1 MQGTVS
7 TYDTDTRGGRVLL
20 DDGLELPFAAEALAG
35 SRLRLL
41 RAGQRVRLETSG
53 HGAGLRI
60 VGLQILT
67 LS

>member
-7 TYDTDTRGGRVLL
+7 AYDTDSRDGRVLL
-20 DDGLELPFAAEALAG
+20 DDGVELPFAAEALDG

-41 RAGQRVRLETSG
+41 RAGQRVRLETVCT
-53 HGAGLRI
+53 GAALRV